1 MSSSEMQKLIKLS
14 DRFNFVIASDE
25 CYSEIY
31 PDENR
36 PPCGLL
42 QAASE
47 MGRHDYRNCLVFHS
61 LSKRSSLPGMRSGFV
76 AGDAELIKNFKLYRT
91 YHGCA
96 MSPPFQKAS
105 IAAWSDEEHVRANRE
120 LYRQKFQI
128 VISKLAGTLALA
140 QPEGSF
146 YLWPKTPIADTTF
159 AKELYIKENLTVL
172 PGSYL
177 SRECGAVNP
186 GANRVRMALVAPVAE
201 CAEGAERLKEFLV
214 SVREKVQ

>member
-1 MSSSEMQKLIKLS
+1 
-14 DRFNFVIASDE
+14 
-25 CYSEIY
+25 
-31 PDENR
+31 
-36 PPCGLL
+36 
-42 QAASE
+42 

-91 YHGCA
+91 YYGCA

-146 YLWPKTPIADTTF
+146 YLWPKTPLADTTF